1 MTPAME
7 SKREEKTTED
17 MDKSE
22 NQQYKAKFVFSR
34 KIILGLGLGSMDLG
48 LLELWK
54 RYF

>member
-22 NQQYKAKFVFSR
+22 NQQYKAKFVFS
-34 KIILGLGLGSMDLG
+34 KKLFWDWGLGQ
-48 LLELWK
+48 WI
-54 RYF
+54 